1 MTGWSPRRS
10 SSGSPGA
17 IFFIF
22 FFPLARFSQLAL
34 SLGRTW
40 TFDVPLSSLTRSH
53 IFAFNDSS
61 FKIYKKRNKKNSK
74 PEELVH
80 KEAAS
85 SANVPLLRRFSG
97 GGTVL
102 LGPGCVWA
110 TLVGGEEHLPGDV
123 AGRGPRPLMEW
134 TERVWAPV
142 FGRIGDF
149 KLREHGTS
157 FFFFFFFF
165 TIKNAGPPPVEIS
178 FTARSQKKRNK
189 MNESKSHSQKIKQNK
204 KLDYAFGDLKFGGN
218 AQALSKRRWLHH
230 TSLLWSFDPLR
241 MQLLLKQ
248 PARAPEYREGRE
260 HGSFLTSLEAQ
271 NELAKRRRSGGDG
284 GSVDGGGN
292 DGGDGGGSS
301 LFFESRRHFVDALAP
316 AVASVGGFELVP
328 TTLEEAEG
336 MVEGV
341 EHHRSTVVI

>member
-157 FFFFFFFF
+157 FFFFFFFHHQERRPRIKKTF
-165 TIKNAGPPPVEIS
+165 YFFHLSISILSPPPSPPRWRSPSQHAHKKNA
-178 FTARSQKKRNK
+178 TK
-189 MNESKSHSQKIKQNK
+189 
-204 KLDYAFGDLKFGGN
+204 
-218 AQALSKRRWLHH
+218 
-230 TSLLWSFDPLR
+230 
-241 MQLLLKQ
+241 
-248 PARAPEYREGRE
+248 
-260 HGSFLTSLEAQ
+260 
-271 NELAKRRRSGGDG
+271 
-284 GSVDGGGN
+284 
-292 DGGDGGGSS
+292 
-301 LFFESRRHFVDALAP
+301 
-316 AVASVGGFELVP
+316 
-328 TTLEEAEG
+328 
-336 MVEGV
+336 
-341 EHHRSTVVI
+341 